1 MPKQFHFEVMDPRYI
16 AYARAAGGLV
26 WAGDSKTGEEIM
38 ILLRQLNE
46 EEGKTFILITHDPM
60 VAQNTDRLIS
70 FKDGIIEG
78 EKTFK
83 DMI

>member
-1 MPKQFHFEVMDPRYI
+1 
-16 AYARAAGGLV
+16 
-26 WAGDSKTGEEIM
+26 M

-46 EEGKTFILITHDPM
+46 EEGKTFILITHDPQ
-60 VAQNTDRLIS
+60 VAQNTDRLVS

-78 EKTFK
+78 EKNFK

>member
-1 MPKQFHFEVMDPRYI
+1 MLADELT
-16 AYARAAGGLV
+16 GNL
-26 WAGDSKTGEEIM
+26 DSKTGEEIM

-46 EEGKTFILITHDPM
+46 EEGKTFILITHDPQ
-60 VAQNTDRLIS
+60 VAQNTDRLVS

-78 EKTFK
+78 EKNFK

>member
-1 MPKQFHFEVMDPRYI
+1 
-16 AYARAAGGLV
+16 
-26 WAGDSKTGEEIM
+26 M
-38 ILLRQLNE
+38 ILLGQLIE

-83 DMI
+83 DMN